1 MAVIDAAAS
10 PPAVEFDDVRKA
22 FSAGRPVLDGFSLT
36 VGPAETVALLGPSG
50 SGKTTALKL
59 VNRLASC
66 DSGAVRVFG
75 KDVAREEPVRL
86 RRRIGYVI
94 QEAGLFPHWTVEQNV
109 ATVPRLVGW
118 DEDTRRTRAASALS
132 MVGLPPAEFGARRPR
147 ELSGG
152 QRQRVGVAR
161 AVAADPVLVLMDEPF
176 GALDPIARR
185 ALQAE
190 FLAWKK
196 ALGKPVLFVTHD
208 LAEAFRLAD
217 RVAVLNRGRLAQV
230 GTPAEIRKS
239 PADAFVREFVS
250 EDA

>member
-1 MAVIDAAAS
+1 LPIATSA
-10 PPAVEFDDVRKA
+10 PAIEFENVRKA
-22 FSAGRPVLDGFSLT
+22 FAGGRPVLDGFSLT
-36 VGPAETVALLGPSG
+36 VGPTETVALLGPSG

-59 VNRLASC
+59 ANRLASP
-66 DSGAVRVFG
+66 DSGVVRVFG
-75 KDVAREEPVRL
+75 RDVASEDPVAL

-94 QEAGLFPHWTVEQNV
+94 QEAGLFPHWTVEENV
-109 ATVPRLVGW
+109 ATVPRLLGW
-118 DEDTRRTRAASALS
+118 DVDRRRSRAASALA
-132 MVGLPPAEFGARRPR
+132 MVSLPPAEFAGRRPR

-161 AVAADPVLVLMDEPF
+161 AFAADPVLVLMDEPF

-196 ALGKPVLFVTHD
+196 SLTKPVLFVTHD

-217 RVAVLNRGRLAQV
+217 RVAVLHDGRLVQV
-230 GTPAEIRKS
+230 GTPRELRES

-250 EDA
+250 EQGP

>member
-1 MAVIDAAAS
+1 
-10 PPAVEFDDVRKA
+10 
-22 FSAGRPVLDGFSLT
+22 VLDGFSLT
-36 VGPAETVALLGPSG
+36 VGPTETVALLGPSG

-59 VNRLASC
+59 ANRLASP
-66 DSGAVRVFG
+66 DSGVVRVFG
-75 KDVAREEPVRL
+75 RDVASEDPVAL

-109 ATVPRLVGW
+109 ATVPRLLGW
-118 DEDTRRTRAASALS
+118 DEDRRRSRAASALA
-132 MVGLPPAEFGARRPR
+132 MVSLPPAEFAGRRPR

-161 AVAADPVLVLMDEPF
+161 ALAADPILVLMDEPF

-196 ALGKPVLFVTHD
+196 SLAKPVLFVTHD

-217 RVAVLNRGRLAQV
+217 RVAVLHAGRLAQV
-230 GTPAEIRKS
+230 GTPRELRES

-250 EDA
+250 EEGP